1 MDLTLFIVFVI
12 MIISFFYF
20 IKQLS
25 SLQFEIKSLKSSCS
39 KCFIPQSSSQP
50 LPPVIPKLPLSIQAP
65 VIPNNKEIVNKIK
78 EVFLNY
84 IRK

>member
-1 MDLTLFIVFVI
+1 MDLTLFIVFVV

-20 IKQLS
+20 IKQIS
-25 SLQFEIKSLKSSCS
+25 ALQFEIKSLKSSCS
-39 KCFIPQSSSQP
+39 KCFMPQPSPQVPSF
-50 LPPVIPKLPLSIQAP
+50 KPLSQ
-65 VIPNNKEIVNKIK
+65 IPINKEIVNKIK

>member
-25 SLQFEIKSLKSSCS
+25 SLQFEIQTLKSSCS
-39 KCFIPQSSSQP
+39 KCFTPQSSSQSLAQKP
-50 LPPVIPKLPLSIQAP
+50 I
-65 VIPNNKEIVNKIK
+65 IPNNKEIVNKIK
-78 EVFLNY
+78 ELFLNY

>member
-25 SLQFEIKSLKSSCS
+25 SLQIEIQTLKSSCS
-39 KCFIPQSSSQP
+39 KCFTTQSSLQS
-50 LPPVIPKLPLSIQAP
+50 LPPVISPP
-65 VIPNNKEIVNKIK
+65 VISNNKEIVNKIK
-78 EVFLNY
+78 ELFLNY

>member
-1 MDLTLFIVFVI
+1 MDLTLFIVFVV

-25 SLQFEIKSLKSSCS
+25 SLQFEIQTLKSSCS

-50 LPPVIPKLPLSIQAP
+50 LPPSVIPPI
-65 VIPNNKEIVNKIK
+65 IPNSKEIVNKIK

>member
-1 MDLTLFIVFVI
+1 MDLTLFIVFVV
-12 MIISFFYF
+12 MIFSFFYF

-25 SLQFEIKSLKSSCS
+25 SLQFEIQTLKSSCS
-39 KCFIPQSSSQP
+39 NKCFMSQP
-50 LPPVIPKLPLSIQAP
+50 LPLLSTPSPTPQPLT
-65 VIPNNKEIVNKIK
+65 NKEIVNKIK